1 MAKYMK
7 ANIIFNKFYE
17 GDGHFCG
24 IEYTECIFK
33 NLEQLDRIMAEVA
46 AKNLREHHLVYEG
59 YVGSIE
65 SL

>member
-17 GDGHFCG
+17 CEGRFCG

-33 NLEQLDRIMAEVA
+33 SLEQRDRIMAEVA

-59 YVGSIE
+59 YVGIIE

>member
-17 GDGHFCG
+17 GDSRFCG
-24 IEYTECIFK
+24 IEYTECIF
-33 NLEQLDRIMAEVA
+33 NSLEQLDRIMAEVA

-59 YVGSIE
+59 YVDSIE